1 MTRRL
6 ALPRFVRALGA
17 LAFLGGL
24 AFAVWPAAL
33 GGAANFVVVR
43 GHSME
48 PTYHQG
54 DLLYARNDQS
64 FSVGDIAVYRIP
76 KGKPGAGALVVHRIK
91 LRLPDGTYLMQGDNK
106 RVPDDVTP
114 SAQDLVATPILDLG
128 GWPTKGLILA
138 PIVFT
143 MIVGI
148 AVTVALWPAKDAL
161 ELDEDGKSE
170 DSNEP
175 ADDSTD
181 ERVRQ
186 SGAHRRRLLVR
197 GSGAGPV
204 ATLTSD
210 EPVDGQLV
218 GAQGLAATDQLR
230 RERVRE

>member
-24 AFAVWPAAL
+24 AVAVWPASL

-64 FSVGDIAVYRIP
+64 FSVGDVAVYRIP

-91 LRLPDGTYLMQGDNK
+91 RRMPDGTYLMQGDNK
-106 RVPDDVTP
+106 PAPDDVTP
-114 SAQDLVATPILDLG
+114 SAQDLVATPLFDLG
-128 GWPTKGLILA
+128 GWPTRGLILA

-143 MIVGI
+143 LIVGI
-148 AVTVALWPAKDAL
+148 AVTIALWPAKNVL
-161 ELDEDGKSE
+161 ELDDGDK
-170 DSNEP
+170 
-175 ADDSTD
+175 
-181 ERVRQ
+181 RVGQ
-186 SGAHRRRLLVR
+186 PGAHRRRLPVR

-204 ATLTSD
+204 ATLAAD
-210 EPVDGQLV
+210 EPADGQLV

-230 RERVRE
+230 RERVGE